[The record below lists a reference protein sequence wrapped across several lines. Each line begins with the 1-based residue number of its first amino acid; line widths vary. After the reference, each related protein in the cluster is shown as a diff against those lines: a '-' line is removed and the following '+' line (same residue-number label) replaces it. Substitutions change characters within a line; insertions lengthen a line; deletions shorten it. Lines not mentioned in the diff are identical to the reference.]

1 MRLAA
6 LWLLLLLGGC
16 AAALIPVIAGAL
28 GVVTGAEQ
36 IIAAKEQAPPKPD
49 IPALDGSW
57 TPP

>member
-1 MRLAA
+1 M

-16 AAALIPVIAGAL
+16 EAALIPVIAAGL
-28 GVVTGAEQ
+28 GVITGAEQ
-36 IIAAKEQAPPKPD
+36 IITAKEQEPPKPD